1 MTLFERIIAREIPA
15 TIEYEDADAIV
26 LRDVNPQAPVHLLV
40 VPKRPIVRIG
50 AATAADAAL
59 LGHLLVV
66 AGQAANQAG
75 LTETGYRLVINHGK
89 DAGETIP
96 HLHIHVLGGRELGWP
111 PG

>member
-1 MTLFERIIAREIPA
+1 MTLFERIIAGEIPA
-15 TIEYEDADAIV
+15 TIEYEDAEAVV

-40 VPKRPIVRIG
+40 VPKRPIERIG

-59 LGHLLVV
+59 LGHLLLV
-66 AGQAANQAG
+66 AGRAADTAG
-75 LTETGYRLVINHGK
+75 LAESGYRLVINHGK

-96 HLHIHVLGGRELGWP
+96 HLHIHVLGGRVLGWP